1 MTSRNPGGQPAPDLT
16 WLRFGR
22 LVVTHRLPNAG
33 RRSLWSCKCDCG
45 KTAAVLGQN
54 LTRKRAP
61 TQSCGCI
68 RQEAVISNLHR
79 MRAARNAQLTKLREA
94 RAAGIAKAQ
103 KAATVAREDF
113 RVRMAREERE
123 RQAAALDLA
132 QAMGYMTGGK

>member
-1 MTSRNPGGQPAPDLT
+1 MTRNHGGQPAPDLT
-16 WLRFGR
+16 WQRFGR
-22 LVVTHRLPNAG
+22 LIVTHRLPNSG
-33 RRSLWSCKCDCG
+33 RRSLWQCQCDCG

-68 RQEAVISNLHR
+68 RQEAVISNMHR
-79 MRAARNAQLTKLREA
+79 MRAARSAQITKLREA
-94 RAAGIAKAQ
+94 RAAGIVKAQ

-123 RQAAALDLA
+123 RQAAALDL
-132 QAMGYMTGGK
+132 QACLGYPTGGE